1 MALDGIVLSAIA
13 NELRAHLPIRIN
25 RISEASSSELVFN
38 VHTNGVRTNLIISTH
53 AQFNRI
59 SLSEKNYSLYDNPS
73 GFVMLL
79 RKYLLNGVINE
90 IIQNDYDRYLLL
102 KINARDE
109 LYDERHFILSIEL
122 MGKYANIVF
131 VDEDS
136 NKILDALKRIPP
148 FENSK
153 RTILSGAQF
162 ELIPSQNKKD
172 PFLNPFIN
180 FEESLVNQLSG
191 FSKLLEEEVRYRMQH
206 GQSYDEIKKLLKN
219 SNKLYVTNLTNKT
232 EFHIIPLT
240 HLNSTYQ
247 TYQLFEGFD
256 EIYFEAEEKERIKD
270 ISNDLYAFVKR
281 QLKHYE
287 SKIIKLN
294 ESMEKSLHSEEDR
307 ICGEL
312 LFTYG
317 NLKEKGLSEIEVEDY
332 DGNKHLIV
340 LNPKLS
346 IKENAGKYFQTYQKK
361 RKSIAYIDE
370 QLNIAENEK
379 DYFLSLQEQLSY
391 ANYLDAI
398 DIREELIRNGYI
410 RKNDKNPKKD
420 KKKEKKVH
428 LYQLKFKDVT
438 ITFGKNNIQNDYLTF
453 KYAKS
458 NYTWFHAQGFHGSH
472 LVVDS
477 SDLDEDTIR
486 LCANLAAYFSS
497 GRLSSS
503 VPVDY
508 CSIKE
513 IKKIKGAKAGFVSLG
528 HHKTIYIDPELDPN
542 LKIKTI

>member
-13 NELRAHLPIRIN
+13 NELRTHLPIRIN

-59 SLSEKNYSLYDNPS
+59 SLSEKNYSSYDNPS

-102 KINARDE
+102 KINAHDE

-172 PFLNPFIN
+172 PFLSPFIN

-219 SNKLYVTNLTNKT
+219 SNKLYVTNLANKT

-240 HLNSTYQ
+240 HLNNAYQ

-270 ISNDLYAFVKR
+270 ISNDLYTYVKR

-294 ESMEKSLHSEEDR
+294 
-307 ICGEL
+307 
-312 LFTYG
+312 
-317 NLKEKGLSEIEVEDY
+317 
-332 DGNKHLIV
+332 
-340 LNPKLS
+340 
-346 IKENAGKYFQTYQKK
+346 
-361 RKSIAYIDE
+361 
-370 QLNIAENEK
+370 
-379 DYFLSLQEQLSY
+379 
-391 ANYLDAI
+391 
-398 DIREELIRNGYI
+398 
-410 RKNDKNPKKD
+410 
-420 KKKEKKVH
+420 
-428 LYQLKFKDVT
+428 
-438 ITFGKNNIQNDYLTF
+438 
-453 KYAKS
+453 
-458 NYTWFHAQGFHGSH
+458 
-472 LVVDS
+472 
-477 SDLDEDTIR
+477 
-486 LCANLAAYFSS
+486 
-497 GRLSSS
+497 
-503 VPVDY
+503 
-508 CSIKE
+508 
-513 IKKIKGAKAGFVSLG
+513 
-528 HHKTIYIDPELDPN
+528 
-542 LKIKTI
+542 

>member
-13 NELRAHLPIRIN
+13 NELRTHLPIRIN

-59 SLSEKNYSLYDNPS
+59 SLSEKNYSSYDNPS

-172 PFLNPFIN
+172 PFLSPFIN

-219 SNKLYVTNLTNKT
+219 SNKLYVTNLANKT

-240 HLNSTYQ
+240 HLNNAYQ

-270 ISNDLYAFVKR
+270 ISNDLYTYVKR

-317 NLKEKGLSEIEVEDY
+317 NLKEKGLSEIELEDY

-486 LCANLAAYFSS
+486 LCANLTAYFSS

-503 VPVDY
+503 MQ
-508 CSIKE
+508 
-513 IKKIKGAKAGFVSLG
+513 AR
-528 HHKTIYIDPELDPN
+528 PE
-542 LKIKTI
+542 